1 MKEILKMCYSAGAKL
16 VSVASAAAP
25 VKHPNVYGI
34 DMAAKGELIAST
46 RDIAEIKKFIGCD
59 HLIYQDLNEL
69 VDSVTS
75 LSDKIIDVE
84 KSIFDGKYPTNITQE
99 YLEVLAKRRGSK
111 I

>member
-1 MKEILKMCYSAGAKL
+1 MSEHRLDPEAVKGTLKTDPAETYL
-16 VSVASAAAP
+16 P
-25 VKHPNVYGI
+25 P
-34 DMAAKGELIAST
+34 KGELIAST
-46 RDIAEIKKFIGCD
+46 RDIEEIKKFIGCD